1 MFRKAF
7 FMLSLLCVSSLFTVS
22 CGGGGGD
29 VDTKMKEFVAT
40 YAKLVYANYQ
50 EVEKGIKE
58 LQTAIDALVANPSAE
73 TLKTAKDK
81 WLAVRNPYGATE
93 VYRFY
98 GGPIDDERGLEG
110 RINAWPLDENYIDYV
125 KDAEDS
131 GIVNMTS
138 AFPSIEEKVL
148 SDANEKGGEK
158 NVALGWHAI
167 EFLLWGQDMSDTSA
181 GQRPHTDYVTGGN
194 GTAKNQDR
202 RGAYLKLVT
211 SILLKDVQ
219 TVMSDWAPDKA
230 DNYAGKMTSGDA
242 KAALTKILTGMGKL
256 SGGELS
262 GERMTTP
269 YTEKDQEEEHS
280 CFSDNTK
287 NDILYNAKGVQNV
300 YLGKYGSVSG
310 TSLDDL
316 VRLKDTALADKMKQQ
331 LEASV
336 AAIEAIPEPF
346 DQAIKGDDSSDGR
359 KKVKAAIDALQ
370 AQAQTIAQ
378 IAKLFDIT
386 ISTELE
392 E

>member
-1 MFRKAF
+1 MFRKVW
-7 FMLSLLCVSSLFTVS
+7 MSVGLLAVCAMFTIS

-29 VDTKMKEFVAT
+29 VDTKMKEFVAN

-50 EVEKGIKE
+50 DVEKGIKE
-58 LQTAIDALVANPSAE
+58 LQTAIDALVSNPSAE
-73 TLKTAKDK
+73 TLKAAKDK
-81 WLAVRNPYGATE
+81 WLTVRNPYGATE

-125 KDAEDS
+125 KNAAES
-131 GIVNMTS
+131 GIINMT
-138 AFPSIEEKVL
+138 ADFPKIEEKVL

-158 NVALGWHAI
+158 NIALGWHAI
-167 EFLLWGQDMSDTSA
+167 EFLLWGQDMSDSSA
-181 GQRPHTDYVTGGN
+181 GQRPHTDFVSGGN

-202 RGAYLKLVT
+202 RGEYLKIVT
-211 SILLKDVQ
+211 TVLLKDVQ
-219 TVMSDWAPDKA
+219 TVMADWAPDKA

-310 TSLDDL
+310 TSLDAL
-316 VRLKDTALADKMKQQ
+316 VRLKDPAMADTMKQQ
-331 LEASV
+331 LEASI
-336 AAIEAIPEPF
+336 AAIQAIPDPF
-346 DQAIKGDDSSDGR
+346 DQAIKGDDSSEGR

-370 AQAQTIAQ
+370 AQAATIAK

-386 ISTELE
+386 ITTTLDE
-392 E
+392 

>member
-7 FMLSLLCVSSLFTVS
+7 FVLSLLCVSSLFTVS
-22 CGGGGGD
+22 CGGGGD
-29 VDTKMKEFVAT
+29 VDAKMKEFVAT

-58 LQTAIDALVANPSAE
+58 LQTAIDALVASPSAE

-138 AFPSIEEKVL
+138 AFPNIEEKVL

-167 EFLLWGQDMSDTSA
+167 EFLLWGQDMSDTGA
-181 GQRPHTDYVTGGN
+181 GQRPHTDYVTDGN

-287 NDILYNAKGVQNV
+287 NDILYNAKGIQNV

-346 DQAIKGDDSSDGR
+346 DQAIKGDESSDGR

-370 AQAQTIAQ
+370 TQAQTIAQ